1 MDYKP
6 LSREFL
12 LQRGYCCENNCL
24 NCPYK
29 DNNMKTEKQNKDSMM
44 NFIIG
49 VIGITLTLIVI
60 LTLRSTSPEEQQ
72 HQEIETELLNE
83 METHWDTIPACDPY
97 P

>member
-29 DNNMKTEKQNKDSMM
+29 DNNMKTEKQYKDSMT

-49 VIGITLTLIVI
+49 VVGMILTLIMVI
-60 LTLRSTSPEEQQ
+60 CLGKSPKNES
-72 HQEIETELLNE
+72 IEKEYYKEPTKEDIDWTGTKQDN
-83 METHWDTIPACDPY
+83 
-97 P
+97 